1 MHLEPK
7 STNSGRFSCKTFSF
21 ALLKISDTMFLN
33 INFFQIIIVAELWN
47 ASDLFGYLKIT
58 HSIIFS
64 QMSSSTDKNDNEINM

>member
-1 MHLEPK
+1 
-7 STNSGRFSCKTFSF
+7 
-21 ALLKISDTMFLN
+21 MFLN